1 MSLLQFETQVSPE
14 GVISLPPI
22 PELHG
27 RKVVVSVK
35 EERTQADGTMKKV
48 VKTPEQDFLDFC
60 EELDMPSYDD
70 NEVDQMKYERF
81 KKKYL

>member
-27 RKVVVSVK
+27 RKVVVRV
-35 EERTQADGTMKKV
+35 E
-48 VKTPEQDFLDFC
+48 
-60 EELDMPSYDD
+60 DD
-70 NEVDQMKYERF
+70 NEWPNPTDEQLNKMYDLCRGCLEGMTEEEYDQLREERILG
-81 KKKYL
+81 KKR

>member
-27 RKVVVSVK
+27 RKVVVRV
-35 EERTQADGTMKKV
+35 E
-48 VKTPEQDFLDFC
+48 
-60 EELDMPSYDD
+60 DD
-70 NEVDQMKYERF
+70 NKWPSPTDEQLEICTIYAAVASKG
-81 KKKYL
+81 